1 MPFPKSKISV
11 SGIMVNRTITFLLVI
26 IMMSS
31 CTNTSQE
38 EQGSPNVAKEVS
50 ERIPVLFDTDANNEL
65 DDQHALAY
73 LLFNGKAFDVL
84 GVTVNATFSGGD
96 IEEHYTEARR
106 VLQLCIVYGK
116 IPLFSGANANFEE
129 IRNSLN
135 AQEYDGKDAVEFIIG
150 EARKPRDQ
158 KLVLLPVGK
167 LTNIA
172 LALEKA
178 PDIKDKV
185 RIVWLGSN
193 YPEPGEYNQI
203 NDIPA
208 LNYILEQEVPFEM
221 VMVRYGKT
229 SGSDAV
235 RATLSDIEEKM
246 KEAGPK
252 TEPVE
257 GRHGGIFTNFGD
269 YSVDLFRHAEMHG
282 DTPSRALFDM
292 VAVAI
297 VKNPSWGEANEI
309 PAPILVEENW
319 KERPENS
326 RKVVIWEN
334 FNGEAILADFYATM
348 RNPVIVER

>member
-1 MPFPKSKISV
+1 MIH
-11 SGIMVNRTITFLLVI
+11 RTITFYLVI
-26 IMMSS
+26 VLMSS
-31 CTNTSQE
+31 CANTSQK
-38 EQGSPNVAKEVS
+38 EQGSPNAAKEIS
-50 ERIPVLFDTDANNEL
+50 GRILVLFDTDANNEL

-73 LLFNGKAFDVL
+73 LLFNGETFDVR
-84 GVTVNATFSGGD
+84 GVTVNATFNGGD
-96 IEEHYTEARR
+96 IQEHYAEARR
-106 VLQLCIVYGK
+106 VMQLCTVDGE
-116 IPLFSGANANFEE
+116 IPLFSGANADFEE
-129 IRNSLN
+129 IRNSIN
-135 AQEYDGKDAVEFIIG
+135 APEYDGKDAVEFIIG

-193 YPEPGEYNQI
+193 YPEPGEYNQV

-208 LNYILEQEVPFEM
+208 LNYILDQEVPFEM
-221 VMVRYGKT
+221 VMVRYGKP

-235 RATLSDIEEKM
+235 RVTPYGIEEKM
-246 KEAGPK
+246 MGAGPK
-252 TEPVE
+252 SGPVE
-257 GRHGGIFTNFGD
+257 GRHGGSFTNFGD
-269 YSVDLFRHAEMHG
+269 YSVDLFSHAQLHG
-282 DTPSRALFDM
+282 DPPSRALFDM

-309 PAPILVEENW
+309 PAPILEGENW
-319 KERPENS
+319 KERPGNN

-334 FNGEAILADFYATM
+334 FNGEAILEDFYAAI
-348 RNPVIVER
+348 RNPVIAERR